1 MKILILHVANTFN
14 YGTMMMAQNLINT
27 LKDSTEQE
35 ISFYTDIKD
44 DDNMKRLKE
53 ATGIEKIY
61 FDEKMNL
68 HEKGNSKI
76 RKIREILNMRKHA
89 KEVSDFYDKIIFLGG
104 DDFSELYAKNIKEKF
119 LILVE
124 LTKIK
129 YLNYE
134 KKVVLLGQTI
144 GPYTG
149 IRKFYAKKIFQN
161 VNIIT
166 RDQISHDT
174 MKNEYNV
181 DSKVSKDLAFIDLQ
195 FQNDYIAKA
204 DEILEEYGLKKEQYI
219 TIVGTQL
226 IRLYTKNEKDFM
238 NSFIKIIE
246 KVKKSFPN
254 KKIVWLSHVT
264 TRPPARNDNFLLD
277 KINTECNNYINENM
291 IVIREEM
298 LPIKARTIL
307 GNGYLTISCR
317 MHAAVSTFQ
326 MGKPAIALSYSSKY
340 YGVIGQGLEM
350 ENLII
355 EAKNDSI
362 WKENIDEL
370 VEQKIDYI
378 KENYDELVTKIKEN
392 VNKCKNIAKKDIK
405 SILTK

>member
-44 DDNMKRLKE
+44 DDNMNRLKE

-76 RKIREILNMRKHA
+76 RKIREILNIRKHA

-119 LILVE
+119 LIFVE

-149 IRKFYAKKIFQN
+149 IRKFYAKKIFRN

-181 DSKVSKDLAFIDLQ
+181 GSKVSKDLAFIDLQ

-204 DEILEEYGLKKEQYI
+204 DEILEEYGIKKDQYI

-226 IRLYTKNEKDFM
+226 IRLYTKDEKDFI

-298 LPIKARTIL
+298 LPIKARIIL

-326 MGKPAIALSYSSKY
+326 MGKPAIALSYSPKY

-355 EAKNDSI
+355 EAKKDSI

-378 KENYDELVTKIKEN
+378 KENYDELATKIKEN